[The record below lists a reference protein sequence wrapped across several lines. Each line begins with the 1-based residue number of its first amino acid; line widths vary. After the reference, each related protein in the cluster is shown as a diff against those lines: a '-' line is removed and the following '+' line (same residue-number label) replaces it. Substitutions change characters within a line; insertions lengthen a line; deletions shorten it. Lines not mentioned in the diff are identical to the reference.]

1 MFAEFRAAMDRHCGP
16 TWLETL
22 WGVKEPEWSLSTTQA
37 SRGWLRPTS
46 FLEFATQYQMPL
58 VAYYEA
64 EENLDEYNGNIDG
77 PKLLYYAILCNAT
90 EDSPVRAVQW
100 EDLAKLFLRLGLDP
114 NGLLTIPVEKDQ
126 GLLMQEDYE
135 VSDDGFS
142 DNRDSGHGDSNNG
155 DSDYEDSD
163 NGDSDHED
171 SDGGDSDG
179 GDSVHEDSDNRD
191 SDNRDSDAGDSVHE
205 DSENGD
211 PYDRDSDHGD
221 ADATTVTITPLCLAL
236 AVAVTPTRGF
246 YPNPRMDLEDRL
258 VNRINI
264 LRILVENGG
273 DASRSFKNH
282 WVNKGIAGK
291 ERSAVHYLLSKA
303 MAPRAFLNP
312 DLARALTKCV
322 VSFFEHG
329 LDPNVVDSDGRS
341 ILECAFDHQPPGW
354 FIETLLERGAKITP
368 KLLCETGRPIAEA
381 RILGSARWRKP
392 QYYTPEAREIARKH
406 NSDWPQENEIAG
418 APRMTKG
425 VYQFATSIL
434 NKWL

>member
-1 MFAEFRAAMDRHCGP
+1 MFLSFRPFNFSPKLLEGFDPAVVYAFLHLTWAIENLSRRPDPAMFAEFRAAMDRHCGP

-22 WGVKEPEWSLSTTQA
+22 WGVKAPEWSLSTSRV
-37 SRGWLRPTS
+37 SRGALRPAS

-64 EENLDEYNGNIDG
+64 EENLDENNGNIDG

-90 EDSPVRAVQW
+90 EGSPVRAVQW
-100 EDLAKLFLRLGLDP
+100 EDLARLFLRLGLDP
-114 NGLLTIPVEKDQ
+114 NGLLTIPVGKDR
-126 GLLMQEDYE
+126 GLLMQEDDE
-135 VSDDGFS
+135 VSDDGV
-142 DNRDSGHGDSNNG
+142 RDH
-155 DSDYEDSD
+155 
-163 NGDSDHED
+163 GDSDHE
-171 SDGGDSDG
+171 
-179 GDSVHEDSDNRD
+179 
-191 SDNRDSDAGDSVHE
+191 
-205 DSENGD
+205 
-211 PYDRDSDHGD
+211 D

-236 AVAVTPTRGF
+236 AVAVTPVRGF
-246 YPNPRMDLEDRL
+246 YRNPRREPEDRL
-258 VNRINI
+258 VSRINM

-322 VSFFEHG
+322 VAFFEHG

-392 QYYTPEAREIARKH
+392 QYYTPEAREVARKC